1 LKDVGVAECSCPSW
15 HGPIASADRGFLRDF
30 FVMANSGRHA
40 SPPHRVIQRSIW
52 PVNKHH
58 PGLFVPPSATAKQVR
73 PPPQVRSGVRN
84 EFGSDASTAV
94 ARQIVPRLP
103 ACFLYGFMEVVQK
116 PPILRI
122 MARPTAA
129 PANPPPPPPAE
140 SAYDGTPVTS
150 ARSLRQ
156 LSIYLLGSA
165 CLLASTAITRK
176 AVWRRQLRTKP
187 KFYEANTNPH
197 EYFSPFSDAC
207 QALNLAT
214 MHCASVG
221 IMALGGAMWTFDI
234 ANLKEARAALRR
246 RLNYDRIYQSEDEVP
261 NSISE
266 MIAASG
272 QMQIREDDE
281 AEGSDKTQ

>member
-1 LKDVGVAECSCPSW
+1 
-15 HGPIASADRGFLRDF
+15 
-30 FVMANSGRHA
+30 
-40 SPPHRVIQRSIW
+40 
-52 PVNKHH
+52 
-58 PGLFVPPSATAKQVR
+58 
-73 PPPQVRSGVRN
+73 
-84 EFGSDASTAV
+84 
-94 ARQIVPRLP
+94 
-103 ACFLYGFMEVVQK
+103 MEVVQK

-176 AVWRRQLRTKP
+176 AIWRRQLRTKP

-234 ANLKEARAALRR
+234 ANLKEARAALRK

-272 QMQIREDDE
+272 QMQIREDDG